1 MPILPF
7 IKGEITFLLDLLGGL
22 NEVVHRVSMQ
32 KVLVV
37 IITWGIGHD
46 ILVAQIN

>member
-22 NEVVHRVSMQ
+22 NEAVHRVSMQ

-37 IITWGIGHD
+37 IIAWGIGHD